1 MLYNKEQKVN
11 NISGP
16 SGRTKFQ
23 FDRFV
28 QMVLFIAAN
37 PDYCSP
43 VRSIQGTGVKP
54 DLKRAD
60 ILGQKIKSLNTALGS
75 KLKEESRLGH
85 SLHDSATPAPSS
97 LSSLPLSSSGK
108 KSSAAHR
115 PKSRKKQTILP
126 NGQPKEC
133 ATCGDTWTS
142 QWRSGPEGNVE
153 LCSRCGIAYRKKMEK
168 KIRQQQ
174 CIENGT
180 NNSIFNNR

>member
-1 MLYNKEQKVN
+1 MLYNKEQGT
-11 NISGP
+11 SGASS
-16 SGRTKFQ
+16 SGRRTKFH

-37 PDYCSP
+37 PNYCCS
-43 VRSIQGTGVKP
+43 VASIPKSGVTP

-60 ILGQKIKSLNTALGS
+60 ILEQKIKSLNNALS
-75 KLKEESRLGH
+75 PKLKEESRLGGP
-85 SLHDSATPAPSS
+85 LHNPSILPAPSF
-97 LSSLPLSSSGK
+97 SSLPMSSNGK
-108 KSSAAHR
+108 KTLAGYR

-142 QWRSGPEGNVE
+142 QWRSGPNGNVE

-168 KIRQQQ
+168 KIRSQQSSGD
-174 CIENGT
+174 GT
-180 NNSIFNNR
+180 KNFIFKNK